1 MFRRSAQ
8 RSGLDYYGS
17 EGWGFDSPPG
27 ALGLRRRTGTPRRVG
42 PDGSPDTAPS
52 IRTRCLVERS
62 RHQRDDEAES
72 RDAARAASSS
82 PHQVDRSARRRP
94 RHPRA
99 GILPTTSTR
108 RASRY
113 DPTTSAYGSPGLYS
127 PSPYPSWNVDISVSE
142 ASGTISP
149 VGERQQDHRG
159 RSRKRTVI
167 LVRSWA

>member
-1 MFRRSAQ
+1 VASITTDQKVGGSTPLPARY
-8 RSGLDYYGS
+8 GLH
-17 EGWGFDSPPG
+17 
-27 ALGLRRRTGTPRRVG
+27 RRTGTPRRVG

-72 RDAARAASSS
+72 RDDAAESRDAARATSSS

-99 GILPTTSTR
+99 GILPTTSTH

-159 RSRKRTVI
+159 PSRKRTVI